1 MKRLLLLI
9 LLCLMLWAC
18 GTSKYFSSER
28 GAVEPYNANCLW
40 NLQMGKNYMAKGRY
54 ELAREHLLLALAAS
68 DNVETRNVIAHE
80 LNSVDLMIQTQR

>member
-1 MKRLLLLI
+1 
-9 LLCLMLWAC
+9 
-18 GTSKYFSSER
+18 SSER

>member
-1 MKRLLLLI
+1 
-9 LLCLMLWAC
+9 
-18 GTSKYFSSER
+18 
-28 GAVEPYNANCLW
+28 
-40 NLQMGKNYMAKGRY
+40 MGKNYMAKGRY